1 MDFNFSRVF
10 RTKRGEG
17 KPQNALTRLDKP
29 KPFVGYATILKGPKP
44 KPKAATAVQAFKGNN
59 AFSTRMANTKFW

>member
-10 RTKRGEG
+10 RKNKGEG

-29 KPFVGYATILKGPKP
+29 KPFVGYATILKGPKL
-44 KPKAATAVQAFKGNN
+44 KPKTATAAQAFKGNN